1 MPDAKGARDKVRW
14 HVPGRIFATN
24 KRKKHGGEGLGK
36 SGKFRELTDRL
47 SYHHSCELFWS
58 LKRHEWPKKDSR
70 AVLGVLL
77 PDKSRHER
85 DKARDSNRE
94 SQNHVP
100 TVSKFTNSAST
111 QRDAAN
117 ASPDCVQEWHS
128 PDIRDCLDPSVLGSR
143 CILKCKAQECNG
155 RLSRLSRTHQNSP
168 MNYFRAC

>member
-1 MPDAKGARDKVRW
+1 MRW

-94 SQNHVP
+94 SRIANHRIMYL
-100 TVSKFTNSAST
+100 
-111 QRDAAN
+111 QY
-117 ASPDCVQEWHS
+117 
-128 PDIRDCLDPSVLGSR
+128 
-143 CILKCKAQECNG
+143 
-155 RLSRLSRTHQNSP
+155 QNSQIQLLHSV
-168 MNYFRAC
+168 MQLMQAQTVFRSGTLLTFVIV